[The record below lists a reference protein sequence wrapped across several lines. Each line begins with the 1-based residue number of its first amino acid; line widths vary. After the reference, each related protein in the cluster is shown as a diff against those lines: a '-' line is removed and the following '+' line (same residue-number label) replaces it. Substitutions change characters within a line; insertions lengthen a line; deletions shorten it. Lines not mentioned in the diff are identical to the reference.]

1 MAVALRKKAKRACSP
16 VNQNR
21 GDPVAEVKWMTAEE
35 LEELETVANVI
46 LNEYRANLGRFYEDL
61 WRGVE
66 LEPNAVS
73 RFARSK
79 EDVPEMFVERY
90 EDAVARLKFVENV
103 ASRIF
108 YSIRH
113 EDFGERFV

>member
-1 MAVALRKKAKRACSP
+1 
-16 VNQNR
+16 
-21 GDPVAEVKWMTAEE
+21 MTAEE